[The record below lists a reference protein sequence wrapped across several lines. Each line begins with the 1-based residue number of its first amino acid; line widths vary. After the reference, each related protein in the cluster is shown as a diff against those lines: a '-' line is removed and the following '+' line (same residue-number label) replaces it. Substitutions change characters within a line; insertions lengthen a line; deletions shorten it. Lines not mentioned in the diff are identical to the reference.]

1 MDTGSKHGKRFVC
14 QQNENLKRMDTGT
27 KKNKRFVFQHSESLK
42 TMDTGKQGI
51 DTAEKKQTLCLKVRW
66 EVSDTEHQQKKASR
80 VCFQQG
86 EILKK
91 LALIWKTTSVSFSNT
106 VRIWREWTRV
116 HTNGKRVVFQEGQSL
131 ERMDTGTNG
140 KRDVF
145 QKGERLNK
153 SRHCWKMASVLSFT
167 KVRDWKTNTGNKWR
181 AFCVSTS

>member
-1 MDTGSKHGKRFVC
+1 MDTGSKYGKRFVC

-27 KKNKRFVFQHSESLK
+27 KKWQAFCLSTQWEFEDNGHWK
-42 TMDTGKQGI
+42 TRHRHCWKITS
-51 DTAEKKQTLCLKVRW
+51 LKVRW

-91 LALIWKTTSVSFSNT
+91 LALIWKTTSVSFFNT